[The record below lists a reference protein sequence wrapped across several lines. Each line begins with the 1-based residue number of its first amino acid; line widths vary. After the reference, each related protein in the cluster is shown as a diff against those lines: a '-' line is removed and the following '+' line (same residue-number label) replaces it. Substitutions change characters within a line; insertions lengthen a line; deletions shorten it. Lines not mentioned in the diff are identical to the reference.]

1 MHSNAHSWSLVAAR
15 IPVVGSASLPHTAR
29 PLNTFRCH
37 ESIRSVCS
45 TVVIPRPAVSL
56 SRPARPSTRI
66 SGGLARRA
74 SNGYRCP
81 DQEETVI
88 SSPDSATP
96 RGHADQLLKLC
107 GALAL
112 LWLLTIAFSIA
123 VAETALWLSAG
134 AWGVAWLLREIG
146 SGELDR
152 GAEAP
157 SPAGDVL
164 GLIGAPIIVFFALSL
179 LSAMVSRD
187 PVEGLLALKEI
198 FLFAVPLVT
207 WAVFRDAKT
216 RARGLEVFAFGIG
229 AALLVGL
236 YQTATTTPAPGDAI
250 YRATG
255 PLGHYMTFSGVL
267 LVSIPALLTI
277 RGGAKR
283 LVAHLVAGSA
293 IGMIGLTLTRS
304 AWIGCGAA
312 LVVFFASRF
321 VSPAKTSGGR
331 AVAAERPALY
341 AVGAVVALV
350 IIAVLLSALAG
361 PDALYDRAASTFSME
376 NPSNLDRIAMAATGL
391 KMIKAHPLLGIG
403 PGLMERVYPAWVVE
417 WAVREEN
424 PHLHNNLLQIAAERG
439 LIGLAAWLWM
449 MAAFAILAW
458 RVLRAAG
465 PTGPGG
471 PEARAA
477 LAALAGFLAMGMF
490 EYNFSDSEVLM
501 ALLFV
506 VSLPLA
512 ASDGP

>member
-1 MHSNAHSWSLVAAR
+1 M
-15 IPVVGSASLPHTAR
+15 
-29 PLNTFRCH
+29 
-37 ESIRSVCS
+37 
-45 TVVIPRPAVSL
+45 
-56 SRPARPSTRI
+56 
-66 SGGLARRA
+66 
-74 SNGYRCP
+74 
-81 DQEETVI
+81 
-88 SSPDSATP
+88 
-96 RGHADQLLKLC
+96 LKLC

-112 LWLLTIAFSIA
+112 LWVLTITFSIA
-123 VAETALWLSAG
+123 VAETALWLAAG
-134 AWGVAWLLREIG
+134 AWGVAWLLREIDAG
-146 SGELDR
+146 KTDFTAVG
-152 GAEAP
+152 P

-187 PVEGLLALKEI
+187 PVEGILELKEI
-198 FLFAVPLVT
+198 FLFAAPLVT
-207 WAVFRDAKT
+207 WAVFRDARR
-216 RARGLEVFAFGIG
+216 RARGLEVFAFGIAG
-229 AALLVGL
+229 ALLVGL

-267 LVSIPALLTI
+267 LVSVPALLTF

-283 LVAHLVAGSA
+283 LAAHLVAGSA
-293 IGMIGLTLTRS
+293 VGMIGLTLTRS
-304 AWIGCGAA
+304 AWIGCGTA

-321 VSPAKTSGGR
+321 VPPAKTSGEG
-331 AVAAERPALY
+331 AASRERPALY
-341 AVGAVVALV
+341 ALGALVALV
-350 IIAVLLSALAG
+350 IIAILLLALAG
-361 PDALYDRAASTFSME
+361 PDALYDRAASTFSTE
-376 NPSNLDRIAMAATGL
+376 DPSNLDRIAMAATGL
-391 KMIKAHPLLGIG
+391 KMIKAHPWLGIG
-403 PGLMERVYPAWVVE
+403 PGLMERVYPAWVVD
-417 WAVREEN
+417 WAVHEEN

-439 LIGLAAWLWM
+439 LLGLAAWLWM

-512 ASDGP
+512 AGAGLAVQAEPGRDSLQRGQDVLDVIA